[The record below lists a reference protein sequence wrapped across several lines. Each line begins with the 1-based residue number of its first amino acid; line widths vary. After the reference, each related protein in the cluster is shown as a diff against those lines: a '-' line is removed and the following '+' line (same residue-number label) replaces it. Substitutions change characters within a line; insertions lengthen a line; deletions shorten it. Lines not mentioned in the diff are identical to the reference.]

1 MGTDGRHLFY
11 HPDFIKKVS
20 IGELQGVIAHEI
32 GHCILNHLPRMQGR
46 EHDRWNVAADLA
58 VNPIILREFKLPSGA
73 LQDPQYADKSA
84 EWIYSNLPM
93 SKTKGQNTL
102 DSHEGWKNFGK
113 DGKDKDANGQD
124 DPSDNSTQ
132 DDLEQEWAQRVA
144 IAANQ
149 AKVQGKLPAHLESLI
164 GELLQPKLDWKSLLQ
179 DRISSCA
186 RNDFRLSPNN
196 KKHLYRG
203 IYLPSIGGEE
213 INIAVGIDTSGSIA
227 DEDIRTFLSEVKG
240 ICDAYEEYT
249 IHLFFADAAIQKK
262 FELHSFDELPTI
274 APGRGGTDFR
284 PVIEEASKLDVTSIV
299 YFTDGYGSFPDHEPN
314 IPVIWV
320 STSNGGVKYPWG
332 SVIEY
337 PMDGPSG
344 RRRR

>member
-1 MGTDGRHLFY
+1 
-11 HPDFIKKVS
+11 
-20 IGELQGVIAHEI
+20 
-32 GHCILNHLPRMQGR
+32 
-46 EHDRWNVAADLA
+46 VAADYATNAL
-58 VNPIILREFKLPSGA
+58 VLKEFKLPAGC
-73 LQDPQYADKSA
+73 LQDPQYNDKSA
-84 EWIYSNLPM
+84 EWIYGNLPM
-93 SKTKGQNTL
+93 SKTKGLNTL
-102 DSHEGWKNFGK
+102 DDHSGWKNFGK
-113 DGKDKDANGQD
+113 GDGKGNGKDDKGDASGGQGGTNPAD
-124 DPSDNSTQ
+124 TDPPT
-132 DDLEQEWAQRVA
+132 DLEQEWAQRVA
-144 IAANQ
+144 IAATQ

-186 RNDFRLSPNN
+186 KNDFRLSPNN

-213 INIAVGIDTSGSIA
+213 INIAVGIDTSGSIG

-284 PVIEEASKLDVTSIV
+284 PVIEEASKLDITSIV